1 MIFITFE
8 GPEGSGKSTQIRL
21 LEKYL
26 IKKGLTV
33 VNTREPGGSV
43 LAEKI
48 RKLLLNSANIN
59 IAPSAELLLYLAS
72 RAQHVNDKIKP
83 ALEKGQAVICDRFS
97 DSTMA
102 YQGYARGLS
111 KKMIKEINEFAAY
124 GLKPDLTIYIDID
137 VNTGLR
143 RAHKRSGKK
152 DRLESEKAAFHNKV
166 RKGYLEIAESEPLRI
181 KIINGKET
189 VGQIQKKIADYVD
202 ILLNKRPG
210 LC

>member
-33 VNTREPGGSV
+33 VNTREPGGSM

-48 RKLLLNSANIN
+48 RKLLLNSANIS
-59 IAPSAELLLYLAS
+59 IAPPAELLLYLAS

-111 KKMIKEINEFAAY
+111 KKMIKEMNEFAAY

-152 DRLESEKAAFHNKV
+152 DRLESEKTAFHKKV

>member
-59 IAPSAELLLYLAS
+59 IAPPAELLLYLAS

-166 RKGYLEIAESEPLRI
+166 RKGYLEIA
-181 KIINGKET
+181 
-189 VGQIQKKIADYVD
+189 
-202 ILLNKRPG
+202 
-210 LC
+210 